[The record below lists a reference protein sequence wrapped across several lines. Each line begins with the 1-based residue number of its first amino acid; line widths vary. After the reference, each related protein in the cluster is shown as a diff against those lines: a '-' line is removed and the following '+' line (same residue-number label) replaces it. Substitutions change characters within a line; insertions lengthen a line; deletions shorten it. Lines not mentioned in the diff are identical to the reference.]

1 MRVFLILTVV
11 AAALAH
17 AGAAVAG
24 CWATVGLAPPP
35 QGIAAGE
42 TWTAE
47 ITVLQHG
54 RNPLPDAED
63 ARPRFTIQNDAT
75 GERRTFTARPNGE
88 PGVYN
93 AQVVFPSAGAW
104 RYEVFDGFTSWD
116 GQPAPCAQTHAFAAV
131 SIGGTGDGGSGP
143 ADRPTGGSGSP
154 LWPWLGAAFAA
165 FVVLAAGA
173 LLLRRRSPLRPT
185 RV

>member
-1 MRVFLILTVV
+1 MRLFLVLMVV
-11 AAALAH
+11 VTAALAQ
-17 AGAAVAG
+17 AAAAVAG

-35 QGIAAGE
+35 KGIEAGE

-54 RNPLPDAED
+54 RNPLPDAAD
-63 ARPRFTIQNDAT
+63 ARPRLTIRSDAT
-75 GERRTFTARPNGE
+75 GERRTFTGRPNGE
-88 PGVYN
+88 PGVYE

-116 GQPAPCAQTHAFAAV
+116 GEPAPCAQTHTFAAV
-131 SIGGTGDGGSGP
+131 SIGGPGGGGAGLAGGSG
-143 ADRPTGGSGSP
+143 TP

-165 FVVLAAGA
+165 LAVLAGGA